1 MKFLFFEKHFI
12 TFIAWGKECT
22 LATAHTE
29 RTTCRNLF
37 SSTLGPRDQIQVPT
51 ESGYQVLIQMHEAA
65 AWGGLSLSL
74 RQALWG
80 LDQDAEL
87 FPDCLRQSERS
98 AV

>member
-1 MKFLFFEKHFI
+1 M
-12 TFIAWGKECT
+12 
-22 LATAHTE
+22 HTCHSPHRE
-29 RTTCRNLF
+29 NDLQESVLLPWVPEIKSRFPL
-37 SSTLGPRDQIQVPT
+37 SQVT
-51 ESGYQVLIQMHEAA
+51 QVLIQMHEAA

-87 FPDCLRQSERS
+87 FPDCLGPSERS